1 MVYNNFI
8 LSFQLDPSIFN
19 PFIDTNKVCIECVN
33 DEGEH
38 YTVVIDD
45 DQPPSNFRTSSGNGE
60 NTAPDSNHTEN
71 DYSEFV
77 DVTKR
82 CYQCRFCIQ
91 SGELSEGSDSYICSR
106 DGETLSSK
114 RDSRAQCFCFCKNDD
129 DPNEEDF
136 Q

>member
-8 LSFQLDPSIFN
+8 LSFQLDPVMFN

-33 DEGEH
+33 DEGEY

-45 DQPPSNFRTSSGNGE
+45 DPPPSNFRTSSGDGE
-60 NTAPDSNHTEN
+60 KTAPDSNHTEN
-71 DYSEFV
+71 DYSESL

-91 SGELSEGSDSYICSR
+91 SGELSEGSDSYVCAK

-114 RDSRAQCFCFCKNDD
+114 RESLFQCFSFSGKDD
-129 DPNEEDF
+129 DSDEGDF

>member
-1 MVYNNFI
+1 M
-8 LSFQLDPSIFN
+8 FN

-45 DQPPSNFRTSSGNGE
+45 DPPPSNFRTSSGDGE
-60 NTAPDSNHTEN
+60 KTAPDSNHTEN
-71 DYSEFV
+71 DYSESL

-91 SGELSEGSDSYICSR
+91 SGELSEGSDSYVCAK

-114 RDSRAQCFCFCKNDD
+114 RESLFQCFSFSGKDD
-129 DPNEEDF
+129 DSDEGDF